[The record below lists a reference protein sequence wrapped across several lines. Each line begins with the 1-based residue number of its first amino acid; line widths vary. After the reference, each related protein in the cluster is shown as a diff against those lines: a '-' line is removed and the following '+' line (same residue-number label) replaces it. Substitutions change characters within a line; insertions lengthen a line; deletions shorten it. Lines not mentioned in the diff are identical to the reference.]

1 MKKGIISLLMFGMI
15 ITASNINLNAQ
26 SVTGVANAEVISTLS
41 AAESSAL
48 NFGKFSPEL
57 LGGTVVV
64 SPSGN
69 RSATGSV
76 ALMGGT
82 VNQGLFQISGM
93 PTYKVAIVLP
103 VTATVTNATTS
114 KTMTIT
120 DFTSSPVAGTG
131 SPSGDVTIPASGGVS
146 LNVGGTLNVGNF
158 TANPVGPYTGTYVIT
173 FSYN

>member
-1 MKKGIISLLMFGMI
+1 MKKAIISLLMFGLI

-57 LGGTVVV
+57 TGGTVVV
-64 SPSGN
+64 APSGD
-69 RSATGSV
+69 RSSTGSV

-103 VTATVTNATTS
+103 VTATVTNAATS

-120 DFTSSPVAGTG
+120 DFVSSPATG
-131 SPSGDVTIPASGGVS
+131 AVGGDVILPASGGVS